1 MQADQL
7 GVPAFSADDEAFADD
22 MLRAMLSEGEDP
34 QDPRQQAQQQPSQLA
49 QQAQFAPQ
57 QQQLLQQQ
65 QQLAAQQQQQ
75 AQLRDPYQQQHQQ
88 APPRYQQP
96 QDPSL
101 YGGPALS
108 TFIPDPSAEL
118 HRQVRLQAPAYR
130 QSLNGAASKSSP
142 YEGSKCCA

>member
-1 MQADQL
+1 MVPCHDVQGLPPQPQAAQL

-34 QDPRQQAQQQPSQLA
+34 QDPRQQAQQQPPQLA
-49 QQAQFAPQ
+49 QQAQFAIPQ
-57 QQQLLQQQ
+57 QQQLLQHQ

-75 AQLRDPYQQQHQQ
+75 QQSRDPYQQQQ

-96 QDPSL
+96 QDPSHF
-101 YGGPALS
+101 GGPALS

-118 HRQVRLQAPAYR
+118 HRQVCVQA
-130 QSLNGAASKSSP
+130 LHAAP
-142 YEGSKCCA
+142 TCPV